1 MFQNQFQ
8 AQSTINYDWTRKRE
22 RERVH
27 KQEMDERKTKRNRK
41 SLWFIRLITILML
54 LVFKCVAMHS
64 HHIEIERETIQVY
77 WQYILYDWYHIHIQ
91 LLLSMFGCAR
101 HASGNSFEILTHSES
116 KNVNFKSTLN
126 ILNTLDKHIVEIIFN
141 MTGSIEMLVFFCR
154 KLTHTH
160 ERVHRHAHTSAHHWL
175 SHFYSSMQMFISLNR
190 HKTTTFCGV

>member
-1 MFQNQFQ
+1 
-8 AQSTINYDWTRKRE
+8 
-22 RERVH
+22 
-27 KQEMDERKTKRNRK
+27 
-41 SLWFIRLITILML
+41 ML

-116 KNVNFKSTLN
+116 KNGNFKSTLN

-141 MTGSIEMLVFFCR
+141 MTGSIDVGRLF
-154 KLTHTH
+154 L
-160 ERVHRHAHTSAHHWL
+160 
-175 SHFYSSMQMFISLNR
+175 
-190 HKTTTFCGV
+190 